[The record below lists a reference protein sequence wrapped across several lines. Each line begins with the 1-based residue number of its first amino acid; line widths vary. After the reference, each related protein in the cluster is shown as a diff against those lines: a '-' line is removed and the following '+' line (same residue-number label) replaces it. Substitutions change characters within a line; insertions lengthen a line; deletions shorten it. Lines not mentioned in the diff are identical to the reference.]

1 MIYNGARFFSVV
13 HANLQNVKEKFSAPK
28 CGSLGVK
35 RFLASLMPVLFQEA
49 TQSFPVLENL
59 FSFHN
64 MPFFPGELKFICF
77 HVYYLVQ

>member
-1 MIYNGARFFSVV
+1 MRQFRR
-13 HANLQNVKEKFSAPK
+13 
-28 CGSLGVK
+28 VK
-35 RFLASLMPVLFQEA
+35 RFLVSLMPVLFQEA

>member
-1 MIYNGARFFSVV
+1 
-13 HANLQNVKEKFSAPK
+13 
-28 CGSLGVK
+28 
-35 RFLASLMPVLFQEA
+35 MPVLFQEA

-77 HVYYLVQ
+77 MSITWCNKNMELLRVSFDYGLFKVTQT

>member
-1 MIYNGARFFSVV
+1 MRQFRR
-13 HANLQNVKEKFSAPK
+13 
-28 CGSLGVK
+28 VK
-35 RFLASLMPVLFQEA
+35 RFLVSLMPVLFQEA

-59 FSFHN
+59 FLFHN